1 MGKVITV
8 ASSKGGVGKST
19 VSTNLAIDLANRG
32 LKIMLVDAENDGTT
46 RDYDNALSGRLD
58 VINGYDVTFPK
69 MLEMYAKNYDFIVV
83 DTAGVNADME
93 NGRNENLQEEINKR
107 IFNRSDLILVPIEPS
122 PETIRKTIRFS
133 HTVEMYIDASR
144 GKLQALAFLNM
155 YIKNEILSQDIDD
168 LLNTEGTIKIPM
180 SNTKIIR
187 ATAMKQ
193 AGASFQSV
201 NEYSPNSEVAKN
213 MTDLINE
220 TLNLLK

>member
-19 VSTNLAIDLANRG
+19 VSTNFAIDLANRG

-46 RDYDNALSGRLD
+46 RDYENALSGRLD

-69 MLEMYAKNYDFIVV
+69 MLEMYAKNYDFIIV

-133 HTVEMYIDASR
+133 HAVEMYIDASR
-144 GKLQALAFLNM
+144 GKLQSLAFINM
-155 YIKNEILSQDIDD
+155 FIKSEKISKDMND
-168 LLNTEGTIKIPM
+168 LLNIEGTIKIPM
-180 SNTKIIR
+180 SNTKLVR
-187 ATAMKQ
+187 AAAMKQ
-193 AGASFQSV
+193 AGASFQSI
-201 NEYSPNSEVAKN
+201 NEYAPNSEIAKN